1 MSEGA
6 PHSRDFS
13 LTNRTQH
20 SEGSV
25 MEAELAKVSDE
36 LDRLIERRSSEA
48 REPDPIELEPSYA
61 ESVRRYNSAKDAARR
76 AEWTEFHEAQA
87 ARHRRTLRDL
97 IARHEAQARN
107 LAEGGP

>member
-25 MEAELAKVSDE
+25 MEATD
-36 LDRLIERRSSEA
+36 LDRLIEHR
-48 REPDPIELEPSYA
+48 
-61 ESVRRYNSAKDAARR
+61 ARR
-76 AEWTEFHEAQA
+76 
-87 ARHRRTLRDL
+87 RDL
-97 IARHEAQARN
+97 C
-107 LAEGGP
+107 